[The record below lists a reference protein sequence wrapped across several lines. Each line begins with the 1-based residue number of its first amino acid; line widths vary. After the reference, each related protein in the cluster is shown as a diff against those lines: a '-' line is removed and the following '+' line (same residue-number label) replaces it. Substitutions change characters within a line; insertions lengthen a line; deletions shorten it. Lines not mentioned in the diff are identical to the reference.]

1 MSVPINPRPL
11 TPTEFT
17 TMTGDWQKLMATG
30 DIETLRIAFA
40 SSAGPLSN
48 YAYLP
53 GPLVGKL
60 LHTSSKT
67 VAIRTKFVLADASP
81 TFSLAVYGI
90 DPAGT
95 ATTPYFLMGTAAV
108 PASIHNVMA
117 LLDADEEIPA
127 AEAAAWVMNWHGQNA
142 DNFTAA
148 PFASS
153 AGMLRGYTFPIS
165 DFQDPW
171 PAAPGADAAL
181 WLNFDMHAPDFI
193 PPVSPG
199 QLLFS
204 TIVTLNTVPSENTPG
219 TIVLSPA
226 LRYYDVSRPC
236 PPYCDAYQPGAGQ

>member
-30 DIETLRIAFA
+30 DIETLRTAFA

-153 AGMLRGYTFPIS
+153 AGMLRGYT
-165 DFQDPW
+165 
-171 PAAPGADAAL
+171 
-181 WLNFDMHAPDFI
+181 LNFDMHAPDFI